1 VRNKKD
7 SRSSWTGKMKIK
19 KMILLINEKKG
30 FTLIEAMIALA
41 IFSIGILGVAA
52 MQVIAIN
59 GNGIARIQT
68 DATGKTVDWTERLQG
83 REYTS
88 ENTHNDLVNGDHG
101 PVTDGAY
108 EITWNVSNG
117 PINETKLIQVRITPK
132 NTVRGRPVVAN
143 FIKSRR

>member
-1 VRNKKD
+1 
-7 SRSSWTGKMKIK
+7 MKIK

-101 PVTDGAY
+101 PVTDGVY